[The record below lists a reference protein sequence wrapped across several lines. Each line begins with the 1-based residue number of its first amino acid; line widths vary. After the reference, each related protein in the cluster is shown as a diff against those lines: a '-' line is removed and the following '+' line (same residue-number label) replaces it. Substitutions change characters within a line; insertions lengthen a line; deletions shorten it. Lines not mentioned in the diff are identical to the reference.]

1 MNEILEMLQGGDR
14 RSIGRAD
21 EVVERVWKNPSDFK
35 FLFQGFYENDPVIRM
50 RTADAVEK
58 ITATAPELLIPYKQD
73 LLDLIHQID
82 QMEVLWHFAQI
93 IPRLHLSPDE
103 MNALYPSMVGYLSH
117 PSAIVKTFTLQCL
130 YDLSL
135 QEPTLL
141 PATISHLQ
149 DGLKCSQKA
158 VQSRSRKLLALLEK
172 ENHARQN
179 K

>member
-14 RSIGRAD
+14 RSIGLAD
-21 EVVERVWKNPSDFK
+21 KLVELVRNDPTIFEH
-35 FLFQGFYENDPVIRM
+35 LFQVFYETDPFIRM

-58 ITATAPELLIPYKQD
+58 ITATTPGLLIPYKQD
-73 LLDLIHQID
+73 LLDLIRQID

-93 IPRLHLSPDE
+93 ISRLPLSPDE
-103 MNALYPSMVGYLSH
+103 MNALYPIVVGYLSN
-117 PSAIVKTFTLQCL
+117 PSAIVKTFALQCL
-130 YDLSL
+130 YDLSV
-135 QEPTLL
+135 QEPAFL

-149 DGLKCSQKA
+149 DGLKTPQKA
-158 VQSRSRKLLALLEK
+158 VQSRSRRLLALLEK